1 MCVCV
6 SAACVFVVVG
16 LRDLVDS
23 FIWGLELDA
32 SEGGGVDLLCDQAAR
47 WPQNEATSRKL

>member
-1 MCVCV
+1 MCV